1 MSLRTGQVNNQYN
14 LEHQPLLAYVYI
26 CVYNSKMRMRPL
38 DGMYTI
44 RVLHLELPTGFQTP
58 WLHFGMHMN
67 QKFKI

>member
-26 CVYNSKMRMRPL
+26 CVYNSKMRMQPL

-44 RVLHLELPTGFQTP
+44 RVLHLELPTGLQTP